1 MYDTIAH
8 KLFTTFTSS
17 SMCEAMLSSSGI
29 DQCKQLR
36 QSYKTMNNQKAK
48 KIGKEDGRS
57 VAAATGG

>member
-1 MYDTIAH
+1 
-8 KLFTTFTSS
+8 
-17 SMCEAMLSSSGI
+17 MCEAMLSSSGI